1 MNFDDLKNLKTLLSD
16 ISNDITGLVISNR
29 YSAMSVPGCLQIP
42 FNFLIAEFHQFY
54 ESNKRVCYER
64 LEDYKKY
71 SKFTDKTLK
80 YLSEIIVPCTIGRYM
95 YKNNPEFETQTFEEY
110 FFAAKKLQK
119 MVDLS
124 LFPNGLKDA
133 VIVIGK
139 EFQHVQGLIQ
149 IPTVFAEKE
158 LIAFIQKI
166 INGQKF

>member
-1 MNFDDLKNLKTLLSD
+1 MK
-16 ISNDITGLVISNR
+16 ITITFGIELPPTIEGV
-29 YSAMSVPGCLQIP
+29 M
-42 FNFLIAEFHQFY
+42 
-54 ESNKRVCYER
+54 ES
-64 LEDYKKY
+64 
-71 SKFTDKTLK
+71 F
-80 YLSEIIVPCTIGRYM
+80 
-95 YKNNPEFETQTFEEY
+95 KNNPEFETQTFEEY